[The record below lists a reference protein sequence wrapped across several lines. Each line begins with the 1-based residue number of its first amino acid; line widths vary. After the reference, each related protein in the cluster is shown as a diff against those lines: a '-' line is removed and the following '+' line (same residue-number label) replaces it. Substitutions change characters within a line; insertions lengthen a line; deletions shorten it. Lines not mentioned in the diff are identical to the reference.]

1 MRHIISI
8 QLQNEAGALSRV
20 ASLFARRGYNIE
32 SLTVAPTDNP
42 SVSRITLVTEGGDEI
57 IEQITK
63 QASKLIDVIHAV
75 NITTGEHIERELLI
89 LKASVEQQ
97 HMDDVANLVNQANAR
112 ILDEDPRFM
121 VIELSETSPKLDQF
135 IGQVGKVA
143 SIKAVVR
150 SGAMAVAR
158 GERSLAET

>member
-8 QLQNEAGALSRV
+8 QLQNEAGALTRV

-42 SVSRITLVTEGGDEI
+42 AVSRITLVTQGGDEI

-63 QASKLIDVIHAV
+63 QASKLHDVIHAV

-89 LKASVEQQ
+89 LKAAVEEKHQ
-97 HMDDVANLVNQANAR
+97 DELASLVNQVEAR
-112 ILDEDPRFM
+112 VLDDDPRFM
-121 VIELSETSPKLDQF
+121 VIELSDTSPKLDNF
-135 IGQVGKVA
+135 IGRVDKIA